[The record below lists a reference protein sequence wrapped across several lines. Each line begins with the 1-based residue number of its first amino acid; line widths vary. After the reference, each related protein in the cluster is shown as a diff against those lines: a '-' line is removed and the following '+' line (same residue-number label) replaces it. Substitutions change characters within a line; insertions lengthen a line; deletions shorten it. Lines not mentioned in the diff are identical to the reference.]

1 MCNQSEA
8 RVAILDF
15 DYHRKV
21 ATLLKSGATKQ
32 RLEST
37 RQVESTTETT
47 QNKHVIVDSTC
58 LCLIGPL

>member
-37 RQVESTTETT
+37 TETT
-47 QNKHVIVDSTC
+47 QNKHVKVVDSTC